1 METVDLDPE
10 LVSLMAS
17 APSFLLSDDVIGPM
31 RAQLIGAPAPA
42 LSNAVVRTEHVVSED
57 PRVVVRVHRPRGVE
71 GPLPL
76 VYSIHGGGY
85 VFGTYDMDDT
95 RFDRWCPMFSCI
107 GISVEYRLAPE
118 TPYPGPLEDCYAGL
132 LWAYRNRDELGID
145 ASRLV
150 IAGVSA
156 GGGLAA
162 GLALLVRDR
171 GEVPVTHQLL
181 ECPMID
187 DRQSTS
193 SSRLDGLAVW
203 SRESNTFGWKA
214 YLGARYGT
222 DDVPP
227 YAAPARAVDLAGLP
241 PGLVIVGG
249 ADGFRDE
256 DIAYAARL
264 NQAGVPTELHMLPG
278 APHGV
283 QMFVGTAVAT
293 LWTDLVERWL
303 GRVL

>member
-1 METVDLDPE
+1 
-10 LVSLMAS
+10 
-17 APSFLLSDDVIGPM
+17 
-31 RAQLIGAPAPA
+31 
-42 LSNAVVRTEHVVSED
+42 
-57 PRVVVRVHRPRGVE
+57 
-71 GPLPL
+71 
-76 VYSIHGGGY
+76 
-85 VFGTYDMDDT
+85 
-95 RFDRWCPMFSCI
+95 
-107 GISVEYRLAPE
+107 
-118 TPYPGPLEDCYAGL
+118 
-132 LWAYRNRDELGID
+132 
-145 ASRLV
+145 
-150 IAGVSA
+150 
-156 GGGLAA
+156 
-162 GLALLVRDR
+162 
-171 GEVPVTHQLL
+171 
-181 ECPMID
+181 MID
-187 DRQSTS
+187 DRQSSS